1 MVESSAILLDQKS
14 AILLDQKS
22 VVIQLNS
29 RTEILVIT
37 ATMVL
42 LTVHPVEALQLRSEL
57 VLVKMMAE
65 IVGWLAARKAEAT

>member
-29 RTEILVIT
+29 RTET